1 MVRFPHRQGSLTYVN
16 VATFATSKRTSR
28 ADGVCVKA
36 ALDDVHGIN
45 VPQKEPYLNHV
56 AGFPVIGFKSCDDN
70 KGKAVVGP
78 PFVNNVTFWFSHN
91 VYWLTDWLSLLVE
104 PWRYAL
110 APKNPA
116 SHYEQAG

>member
-1 MVRFPHRQGSLTYVN
+1 MVSFPHRQGCLAHVN
-16 VATFATSKRTSR
+16 VTTLARSKRTSR
-28 ADGVCVKA
+28 ANSVRIQST
-36 ALDDVHGIN
+36 LDDVNGID

-56 AGFPVIGFKSCDDN
+56 AGF
-70 KGKAVVGP
+70 AVVGFKRSDDDEGKTVVGF
-78 PFVNNVTFWFSHN
+78 PFVNNVAFWFSHN